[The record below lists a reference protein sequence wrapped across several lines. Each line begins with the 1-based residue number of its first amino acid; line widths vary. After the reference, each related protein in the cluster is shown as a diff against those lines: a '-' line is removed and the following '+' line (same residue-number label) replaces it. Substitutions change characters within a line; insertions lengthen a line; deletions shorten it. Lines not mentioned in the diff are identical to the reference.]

1 MYLTVYNQWRTP
13 MTKYEQFQEWLNQCP
28 VKVIDYQDFSDQF
41 QITFDVPLE
50 DDANDVA
57 QCIVDTNGAYAE
69 CVDRMVATMGS
80 GVELENVTD
89 EWYDKEGNL
98 IP

>member
-1 MYLTVYNQWRTP
+1 
-13 MTKYEQFQEWLNQCP
+13 MTKYQEFQEWLNQCP

-50 DDANDVA
+50 DDTADEVA
-57 QCIVDTNGAYAE
+57 QCIVDTNGDYAE

-80 GVELENVTD
+80 GVDLENVTD

>member
-1 MYLTVYNQWRTP
+1 
-13 MTKYEQFQEWLNQCP
+13 MTKYQEFQEWLNQCP

-41 QITFDVPLE
+41 QVTFDVPLE
-50 DDANDVA
+50 DDTNEVA
-57 QCIVDTNGAYAE
+57 QCIVDTNGDYAE
-69 CVDRMVATMGS
+69 CVDRMVSTMGS